1 MPDQL
6 DDDNRHHFHVTPR
19 YLAGST
25 GNDDAVFPLLAHWP
39 HRFLDYAPSAAG
51 DVTGRSRPHRVVR
64 GRHPTLAHHR
74 GPGSD
79 RRAPVAS
86 GLQRRVPSRDHRR
99 LHRRRG
105 PQLGP
110 VHVHHRLLQPPA
122 RCVEERVEPLL
133 QAGWQRGFQ
142 EQLKIITVEA
152 PDGLAGAENDTIDLG
167 PSSAGGVRLWC
178 GPFTARADAVFP
190 PGPPDHLV
198 ASVAAMADPEPLTRE
213 RNMIRREV
221 EPLVR
226 LAPVETTAPSHSQTA
241 QPTRLDRAAY
251 KPYGVARARA
261 ARTRTTSTQ
270 LQPGITPS
278 SSTPADSAMQT
289 PPRPRR

>member
-1 MPDQL
+1 MTSPDGLVRIGWFGDDIQPWRITAAL
-6 DDDNRHHFHVTPR
+6 DPI
-19 YLAGST
+19 AEPQWQ
-25 GNDDAVFPLLAHWP
+25 AVFNDAFPP
-39 HRFLDYAPSAAG
+39 EIIAAF
-51 DVTGRSRPHRVVR
+51 TG
-64 GRHPTLAHHR
+64 A
-74 GPGSD
+74 
-79 RRAPVAS
+79 VA
-86 GLQRRVPSRDHRR
+86 RNW
-99 LHRRRG
+99 
-105 PQLGP
+105 GP

-251 KPYGVARARA
+251 KPYGVARPCRPHPHH
-261 ARTRTTSTQ
+261 Q
-270 LQPGITPS
+270 H
-278 SSTPADSAMQT
+278 PAPAGHHALLLN
-289 PPRPRR
+289 PR